1 MLLREP
7 HVQTA
12 LNVQEQTESQDVR
25 EDREEIDTGGTHRPT
40 GVEKEG
46 EDELLELVED
56 TVIDQE
62 VVIEAGQEELD
73 EEHPERHHLDEE
85 QQLQLE

>member
-12 LNVQEQTESQDVR
+12 LNVQEQTESQDVQ

-46 EDELLELVED
+46 E
-56 TVIDQE
+56 
-62 VVIEAGQEELD
+62 
-73 EEHPERHHLDEE
+73 
-85 QQLQLE
+85 

>member
-12 LNVQEQTESQDVR
+12 HNVREQTESRDVQ
-25 EDREEIDTGGTHRPT
+25 EDQEEIDTGGTHRPT

-62 VVIEAGQEELD
+62 VVIEVDQEEIG
-73 EEHPERHHLDEE
+73 EVHPERLHLDDEP
-85 QQLQLE
+85 QPQLE

>member
-12 LNVQEQTESQDVR
+12 HNVQEQTESLDVQ

-46 EDELLELVED
+46 E
-56 TVIDQE
+56 
-62 VVIEAGQEELD
+62 
-73 EEHPERHHLDEE
+73 
-85 QQLQLE
+85 

>member
-1 MLLREP
+1 MLRREP

-12 LNVQEQTESQDVR
+12 HNVREQTESLDVQ

-46 EDELLELVED
+46 E
-56 TVIDQE
+56 
-62 VVIEAGQEELD
+62 
-73 EEHPERHHLDEE
+73 
-85 QQLQLE
+85 

>member
-12 LNVQEQTESQDVR
+12 HNVREQTESRDVQ

-46 EDELLELVED
+46 E
-56 TVIDQE
+56 
-62 VVIEAGQEELD
+62 
-73 EEHPERHHLDEE
+73 
-85 QQLQLE
+85 

>member
-12 LNVQEQTESQDVR
+12 HNVQEQTESQDVQ

-46 EDELLELVED
+46 EDELPELVED

-62 VVIEAGQEELD
+62 VVIEVDQEEIG
-73 EEHPERHHLDEE
+73 EVHPERLHLDDEP
-85 QQLQLE
+85 QPQLE